1 MTNKKAKDIIDL
13 DLDLGIGSAPVAP
26 ADKAPVIK
34 VRALQPV
41 EGEATNAQLQTC
53 LNEFGFS
60 AMTADEFLQ
69 VGVEELNKSIL
80 LACRAG
86 TAFWAAQ
93 EAIKNPS
100 PPGGLDDFEAT
111 APGAVVNF
119 KDWITQAGLT
129 KQRVYECI
137 NLAKFYSRLPPAQR
151 GQLLKLDKKPALLLA
166 GLPQEAIEE
175 AAESGHDVFAEA
187 EVLSYAELKAKVK
200 QFEIREKNYDVDL
213 ERMRLKVDRL
223 EKAREPLT
231 PFLPRTEDIRAECL
245 FYQEESQI
253 NLNSLRKLFEDVNI
267 DPRAPEWRYQI
278 EQVWLTACFVAAM
291 AADTL
296 QALRDVCAV
305 EDLPS
310 SIESV
315 HMMTPQEAARWL
327 DDAAA
332 IKSQYEGR
340 KLAREV
346 LRADTKKNSAPKKR
360 GRSANS

>member
-1 MTNKKAKDIIDL
+1 MVNKNTADII
-13 DLDLGIGSAPVAP
+13 DLDLGIGSAPVA
-26 ADKAPVIK
+26 AANAAPVIK
-34 VRALQPV
+34 VRALQSV

-53 LNEFGFS
+53 LSEFGFA

-69 VGVEELNKSIL
+69 VGIEELNKSIL

-93 EAIKNPS
+93 EALKNIECAD
-100 PPGGLDDFEAT
+100 GALDGFEAT
-111 APGAVVNF
+111 TPGVVVNF
-119 KDWITQAGLT
+119 KDWITQAGLARE
-129 KQRVYECI
+129 RVYECI
-137 NLAKFYSRLPPAQR
+137 RLAKLYGRLPATQR
-151 GQLLKLDKKPALLLA
+151 GQLLKVGKKQALLLA

-200 QFEIREKNYDVDL
+200 QLEIREKNYDVDL

-305 EDLPS
+305 DDLPS
-310 SIESV
+310 GIESV

-346 LRADTKKNSAPKKR
+346 LRADTKKKKR
-360 GRSANS
+360 GRPTNS